1 MKVGIIGAGTMGTGI
16 AQVFAQSG
24 HQVILCDVNLDIA
37 EKGRAQIEKGI
48 RKRVGK
54 GKMEQAAGD
63 QVLAAISVG
72 TVAQLGDREIVIE
85 AAKEDMAVK
94 KALFASLAGICAKDA
109 LFASNTSA
117 LSITELSAG
126 LDRPVIGMHFCNPA
140 PVMEL
145 VEVIAGLLTPQ
156 ALVDKIMNLARA
168 IGKTPVFVHEAPG
181 FILNR
186 LLIPMI
192 NEGITVL
199 HEGTA
204 SAQDIDNAM
213 KLGAN
218 HPIGPLALADLI
230 GNDIVLAIM
239 EVLLKETGDS
249 KYRPCP
255 LLKKMVRG
263 GLLGRK
269 TGKGFYTYS

>member
-1 MKVGIIGAGTMGTGI
+1 MKVGVVGAGTMGTGI
-16 AQVFAQSG
+16 AQVFAQAG
-24 HQVILCDVNLDIA
+24 HQVILCDVSLDIA
-37 EKGRAQIEKGI
+37 EKGRAQIDKGI
-48 RKRVGK
+48 RKLVGK

-63 QVLAAISVG
+63 QVLALISAG
-72 TVAQLGDREIVIE
+72 TVAQLGDREIIIE

-94 KALFASLAGICAKDA
+94 KSLFTSLSGICAKDA

-117 LSITELSAG
+117 LSVTELSAG
-126 LDRPVIGMHFCNPA
+126 LDRPVVGMHFCNPA
-140 PVMEL
+140 PVMAL

-156 ALVDKIMNLARA
+156 ELVDKVMDLARA
-168 IGKTPVFVHEAPG
+168 IGKTPVFVREAPG

-204 SAQDIDNAM
+204 SAEDIDNAM

-218 HPIGPLALADLI
+218 HPMGPLALADLI

-269 TGKGFYTYS
+269 TGKGFYTYT